1 MQNQKVWF
9 ITGATKGFG
18 FEIAKAALENGDRVV
33 ATVRNNP
40 EDLYNAFPG
49 NDHLLS
55 LVLDVTK
62 ESHAKIAV
70 EETLK
75 KFGRIDVLVNNAGY
89 SLFSAVEEAS
99 DEEVRKQFDTNVFGV
114 LNVLRAVLPVM
125 RKQRSGHVIN
135 LSALYAFAVEL
146 PGYGI
151 YGGTK
156 FAIEGISEGLALEL
170 KPLGIYVTVVEPGM
184 FTTGLLDSRSM
195 VEAKNIISDYEETV
209 GYIRKAIPSFNGKQP
224 GNPAKFGKAIVT
236 LANADAPPMHLPLGN
251 DSVKVYR
258 TKAALMDQELET
270 WKVLTGSTDHDKNE

>member
-1 MQNQKVWF
+1 MEKQKVWF
-9 ITGATKGFG
+9 ITGASKGFG
-18 FEIAKAALENGDRVV
+18 FEITRAALENGDRVV

-40 EDLYNAFPG
+40 EELSNAFPG
-49 NDHLLS
+49 NPNLLS
-55 LVLDVTK
+55 LVLDVTR
-62 ESHAKIAV
+62 ESDANSAV
-70 EETLK
+70 DAAIQ
-75 KFGRIDVLVNNAGY
+75 KFERIDVLVNNAGY

-99 DEEVRKQFDTNVFGV
+99 DAEVRRQFDTNVFGV

-156 FAIEGISEGLALEL
+156 FAIEGISEGLAIEL
-170 KPLGIYVTVVEPGM
+170 KPLGIHVTVVEPGM

-195 VEAKNIISDYEETV
+195 VEAKHIIADYEDTV

-224 GNPAKFGKAIVT
+224 GDPAKFGKAVVE
-236 LANADAPPMHLPLGN
+236 LSNATEPPMHLPLGN

-258 TKAALMDQELET
+258 TKAILMDKELEA
-270 WKVLTGSTDHDKNE
+270 WKELTGSTDHIKLH